1 MKVTNLLDKK
11 AKRVQPRDDVQAEGV
26 GWRTVTTEPFGKLGG
41 VLENL
46 YEIAPSGMLS
56 IHANKKPGR
65 RQFFVLQG
73 IGEIGAMGDGEVIG
87 VGSFISGDISEA
99 YTVRNIGEAPLLL
112 LYLTEFVPVIKDDL
126 LSAALKA
133 KEAAT
138 PEQSKPAALR
148 ADIHKVLIYFDGGEP
163 GGNTGEGTISY
174 GSYGIFIPNDK
185 GEYKERKA
193 DEVVRHQFEAGM
205 TNNEAEYLTLIR
217 GVQGIIARIKEIG
230 QAPADWHIDIKGD
243 SNLVVNQVN
252 GAWKVKAEHLKAYT
266 SEAQEL
272 LKQFGSYTLTW
283 HDRSNSVRVLGH

>member
-1 MKVTNLLDKK
+1 MKIINLLEQK
-11 AKRVQPRDDVQAEGV
+11 AGRVA
-26 GWRTVTTEPFGKLGG
+26 
-41 VLENL
+41 
-46 YEIAPSGMLS
+46 A
-56 IHANKKPGR
+56 KPGQRADGVRFRLIADSGFTRPAERLFEIDPGGALASDSKNNQSR
-65 RQFFVLQG
+65 RQFFVLLG
-73 IGEIGAMGDGEVIG
+73 IGELADEKGESADVL
-87 VGSFISGDISEA
+87 GSGTMIDIAAGEP
-99 YTVRNIGEAPLLL
+99 YTIRNIGDTPLLL
-112 LYLTEFVPVIKDDL
+112 LYLVDQELDVDR
-126 LSAALKA
+126 AAPPPLA
-133 KEAAT
+133 SPQQE
-138 PEQSKPAALR
+138 SKPAALR
-148 ADIHKVLIYFDGGEP
+148 PDIHKVLIYFDGGEP
-163 GGNTGEGTISY
+163 GGNTGEGTVSY

-230 QAPADWHIDIKGD
+230 QSPADWHIDIKGD

-266 SEAQEL
+266 FQTQEL